1 MRYCFFVLF
10 FLLAACGDADT
21 IGGKTMAGNQS
32 LIQIQLHQNIQDL
45 ISNSPLK
52 FEEECM
58 AQVNMCW
65 YKISASFNSETL
77 PSVVV
82 DKDLK
87 LDQVASVSIAVDKD
101 VGPDIENIELSIKS
115 LPDNSKHEAYQAFLY
130 ELMKEIKAAGW
141 KHYYS
146 PSDPRISGSQN
157 DKVAT
162 PNKILGDYVL
172 SHPWLDPD
180 YQIDVEQWLEVND
193 FYNWHFFKDGNH
205 LKLQAWRHD
214 SEDLPKERGT
224 YLVSLN
230 FTTEREY
237 WVASFSET
245 KDKARWKELLPARL
259 KEFQKIRNAREKKA
273 VDAGIEIDTSYQDPA
288 VKALN

>member
-1 MRYCFFVLF
+1 MKYCFFVLF
-10 FLLAACGDADT
+10 FLLAACGDSDN
-21 IGGKTMAGNQS
+21 IGSKTMADNQP
-32 LIQIQLHQNIQDL
+32 LIQIQLRQNIKDL

-65 YKISASFNSETL
+65 YKIGASFNSENL
-77 PSVVV
+77 PSVVI

-87 LDQVASVSIAVDKD
+87 LDQVASVSIAIDKD
-101 VGPDIENIELSIKS
+101 VGHDIENLELSIRS
-115 LPDNSKHEAYQAFLY
+115 LPDNSKHEAYQGFLY
-130 ELMKEIKAAGW
+130 DLIKEIKSAGW

-146 PSDPRISGSQN
+146 PSDPRISGSQI

-162 PNKILGDYVL
+162 PNKVLGEYVL

-180 YQIDVEQWLEVND
+180 YKIDLEQWLKVDD
-193 FYNWHFFKDGNH
+193 FYNWHFYKDGNH

-214 SEDLPKERGT
+214 SDDQPKERGT
-224 YLVSLN
+224 YLVSLS

-245 KDKARWKELLPARL
+245 KDKARWKELLPGRL
-259 KEFQKIRNAREKKA
+259 EEFKGIRNVREKKA
-273 VDAGIEIDTSYQDPA
+273 IDAGIEIDTSYQDPPI
-288 VKALN
+288 KELD

>member
-10 FLLAACGDADT
+10 FLLAACGDSDN

-32 LIQIQLHQNIQDL
+32 LIQIQLHQNIQNL
-45 ISNSPLK
+45 ISNSPFM

-58 AQVNMCW
+58 AQVNTCW

-87 LDQVASVSIAVDKD
+87 LDQVASVSIAVDKN
-101 VGPDIENIELSIKS
+101 VGPDIENIEFSIRS

-162 PNKILGDYVL
+162 PNKVLGDYVL

-180 YQIDVEQWLEVND
+180 YKIDVEQWLEVDD
-193 FYNWHFFKDGNH
+193 FYNWHFYKDGNH

-214 SEDLPKERGT
+214 SENLPKERGT

-237 WVASFSET
+237 WFASFSET

-288 VKALN
+288 IKALN